1 MFKKMLFI
9 VILICTVCVQ
19 PSYTNSCA
27 KPGADFLKLQE
38 VAASEKTE
46 TKTAAKQTGLEL
58 DVFPLQLIN
67 IQL

>member
-9 VILICTVCVQ
+9 VTLICTVCVL

-27 KPGADFLKLQE
+27 RPDADFLKLKE
-38 VAASEKTE
+38 VSATEKNE
-46 TKTAAKQTGLEL
+46 TALVPKQSGLEL
-58 DVFPLQLIN
+58 EVFPLQLIN